1 MDRIQTANE
10 LMERLYGQA
19 ESPSGKADPEFAAIK
34 ERLIYGEV
42 YEHVQLDAELREL
55 LILAVAV
62 TNQTHKEVSIH
73 TKAALQAGAS
83 PEKVKEAVYH
93 CAPYIGF
100 GKAEASLEAVNRV
113 LEEQSVH
120 LPLSAGSTVTE
131 EDRLEKGIAAQKSIF
146 GDNID
151 IMRAA
156 APNDQRHIQDYLS
169 ACCFGDFYT
178 REGLD
183 LRQRELLT
191 FCILC
196 TQGGLRK
203 SGAHPC
209 QRKHS
214 RRERQRGS
222 AGCVDHLPSL
232 HWLPPHPER
241 TGLYQ
246 RSPQQILS
254 IEKAAERSAAFL
266 LCFYSYNPFCS
277 SQAATS
283 SGILEPPE

>member
-19 ESPSGKADPEFAAIK
+19 ESPSGKADPEFAGIK
-34 ERLIYGEV
+34 ERLIYGEA

-73 TKAALQAGAS
+73 TKAALRAGVS
-83 PEKVKEAVYH
+83 PEKIKEAVYH

-183 LRQRELLT
+183 PRQRELLT

-196 TQGGLRK
+196 AQGGCENQVRTHVSGNIAVGNGREVLLDALTICLPYIGFPRTLNALACINEVLSK
-203 SGAHPC
+203 S
-209 QRKHS
+209 
-214 RRERQRGS
+214 
-222 AGCVDHLPSL
+222 
-232 HWLPPHPER
+232 
-241 TGLYQ
+241 
-246 RSPQQILS
+246 
-254 IEKAAERSAAFL
+254 
-266 LCFYSYNPFCS
+266 
-277 SQAATS
+277 
-283 SGILEPPE
+283 